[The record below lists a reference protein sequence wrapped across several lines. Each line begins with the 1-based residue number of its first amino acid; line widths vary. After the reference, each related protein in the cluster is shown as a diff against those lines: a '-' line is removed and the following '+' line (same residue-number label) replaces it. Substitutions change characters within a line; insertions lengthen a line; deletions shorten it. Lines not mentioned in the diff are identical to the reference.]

1 VAPAAIGVYAG
12 ILAALWHGGKIA
24 RAVRFASRGI
34 YTELAGADFD
44 VKREVEVVQGRNS
57 ASDARWL
64 PSRVNRQV
72 IPHLAYSAAWC
83 HVNRQVIPHLAYSA
97 AWCRPRVREKL
108 ALMSWNRSGHLGDEQ
123 EGGTL
128 LARWSLGEP
137 AIVVVRCRPAR

>member
-34 YTELAGADFD
+34 YTELAGEDFD
-44 VKREVEVVQGRNS
+44 VKREVEIVQGRNR

-72 IPHLAYSAAWC
+72 IP
-83 HVNRQVIPHLAYSA
+83 RLAYSA

-128 LARWSLGEP
+128 LAR
-137 AIVVVRCRPAR
+137 

>member
-1 VAPAAIGVYAG
+1 MAPAAIGVYAG

-83 HVNRQVIPHLAYSA
+83 HVNRQVIP
-97 AWCRPRVREKL
+97 RL
-108 ALMSWNRSGHLGDEQ
+108 ALLRSVVSTSGSRE
-123 EGGTL
+123 
-128 LARWSLGEP
+128 ARAHVLESLGP
-137 AIVVVRCRPAR
+137 FGRRARRGNATGAMVTW